1 MCFVATLSRNASGFL
16 SSQWQENPG
25 LLESQVQSV
34 AMAQQ
39 ATLEMEFKRREAVYR
54 DVLNRQQS
62 VRTRKPRTKS
72 RPGGFGQIKIKIIR
86 CMQICAP

>member
-1 MCFVATLSRNASGFL
+1 MSP
-16 SSQWQENPG
+16 QWQENPG

-62 VRTRKPRTKS
+62 VRTSKRRTEG
-72 RPGGFGQIKIKIIR
+72 RPGRFWVKERLK
-86 CMQICAP
+86 

>member
-1 MCFVATLSRNASGFL
+1 M
-16 SSQWQENPG
+16 
-25 LLESQVQSV
+25 ESQVQAV

-62 VRTRKPRTKS
+62 VRTREPGTK
-72 RPGGFGQIKIKIIR
+72 RPGVFGPIEDENDEMLPNVFCKFETILVMHISDKFIDR
-86 CMQICAP
+86 